1 MSTNVNVS
9 VNHETPHEAPALQ
22 RITILGATGSIGSST
37 LDVIARHPERYRVHA
52 LSAATRHEAL
62 LELCLTHRPQVAV
75 IASCEA
81 AAWLSEALKGV
92 ESYQG
97 TPIEVRHGEQALVD
111 ISEAPEVDSVMAAIV
126 GAAGLLPTLAAVRAG
141 KRVLLANKEAL
152 VCAGQLFMDAVK
164 QHGATL
170 LPIDSEH
177 NAIFQC
183 LPAQH
188 RDGLAPIGV
197 EKLLLTASGGPFR
210 DDAEWPAE
218 RLATVTPDEACAHPN
233 WSMGRKISVDSATL
247 MNKGLELI
255 EACWLFACGP
265 DDIQVVVHPQSV
277 IHSMA
282 AYSDGSVL
290 AQMGNPDM
298 RTPIAYALAW
308 PERIDAGVE
317 PLDLFQVAR
326 LDFRAADETR
336 FPCLRLAR
344 EAIAAGGTWPA
355 VMNAANEV
363 AVAAFIEGRL
373 AFDRIPAVVQAV
385 MQARPP
391 LAVDGLEVILAEDA
405 AARELAA
412 AELALAGP

>member
-1 MSTNVNVS
+1 MNVTAV
-9 VNHETPHEAPALQ
+9 TPARQ
-22 RITILGATGSIGSST
+22 RIVILGATGSIGTST
-37 LDVIARHPERYRVHA
+37 LDVISRHPERYCVHA
-52 LSAATRHEAL
+52 LTAASRHEKL
-62 LELCLTHRPQVAV
+62 LALCLEHRPQVVV
-75 IASCEA
+75 IGSAGA
-81 AAWLSEALKGV
+81 AEVLREALSGV
-92 ESYQG
+92 KSYAG
-97 TPIEVRHGEQALVD
+97 TPIEVRYGEQALVD
-111 ISEAPEVDSVMAAIV
+111 ISEASEVDSVMAAIV

-188 RDGLAPIGV
+188 RDGFASIGV

-210 DDAEWPAE
+210 DAVEWPVE
-218 RLATVTPDEACAHPN
+218 RLATVTPDQACAHPN

-255 EACWLFACGP
+255 EACWLFACRP

-317 PLDLFQVAR
+317 PLDLFQIAR
-326 LDFRAADETR
+326 LDFRAADEVR

-363 AVAAFIEGRL
+363 AVAAFLDGQL
-373 AFDRIPAVVQAV
+373 AFDRIPLLVEAV

-391 LAVDGLEVILAEDA
+391 HAVDGLAIILSEDA
-405 AARELAA
+405 AARKLACEQLAA
-412 AELALAGP
+412 LSP